1 MSKKKKKKD
10 NLDRPL
16 TMVEESL
23 NEDEE
28 VKLPSEQEVSE

>member
-1 MSKKKKKKD
+1 MKKKKKD